1 MSKKQVYVILPDTK
15 CYYGVKVKQ
24 KTKLEFKNDFV
35 EQKIENLIFTSKMVQ
50 ETEEFEST
58 VHLKVNL
65 KEGDILLLEEEK
77 RGYFLPR
84 DIPIGTIDEAFSELD
99 FLRKQI
105 DKIKE

>member
-1 MSKKQVYVILPDTK
+1 MKKEVYVLLPETK
-15 CYYGVKVKQ
+15 CWYGVKVDKNTRLTFENEFVKQ
-24 KTKLEFKNDFV
+24 RIEDLVLHSDTIEENEEFKS
-35 EQKIENLIFTSKMVQ
+35 E
-50 ETEEFEST
+50 

-105 DKIKE
+105 NKIKE